1 LIAETGALSLRSIFS
16 FDLIEQRRREPGE
29 IVHGQLQFVAD
40 PDPARPSPGRI

>member
-1 LIAETGALSLRSIFS
+1 LIAETGALSLRSISS

-29 IVHGQLQFVAD
+29 IVHGQLQFATD